1 MRIIE
6 NDIITQ
12 QWQDFNLARSLIQS
26 ELNGVFGAETMRDL
40 NEILELYRIYEFGAD
55 FDVEGG
61 GGDYVPAYHR
71 FKLIKGL
78 IDKEARFLFSVPPTI
93 TMTDTENSAD
103 DKRISSNQDFV
114 KTVLEKNHFF
124 SKLVRAA
131 KDCLI
136 GRRIA
141 IVANFN
147 SQGIDISFVPSLEFI
162 YETDPTDVDVM
173 IKFIQ
178 FYSVVV
184 NDDKSQQRIYKKKWE
199 MNDRGYCEVT
209 EELYDG
215 NAQLIETL
223 TPTRETRFTYIPA
236 WVIINEGLTG
246 DPFGKSDVESLI
258 DDESWYSKLSSK
270 DLDSL
275 RKGTDQI
282 VWAMDVNPRSTKDL
296 SRAAGSF
303 WDLNTDPA
311 ANDKTGQIGCLDNSM
326 AYSPA
331 LDTSL
336 NRIRAYMYS
345 QLAVPDTTSEALQGI
360 ITSGKTMEAIY
371 WDLMVRCD
379 EKMLDWIPALTSM
392 VNTIIEGGMLYPES
406 KLIYTNETLVE
417 GYSVTVENTYPI
429 LRDETEEKSTDILEI
444 NAKVMS
450 RKAYLKKWRGL
461 SDEKADEELAQ
472 IQLEQ
477 SMFEDSN
484 YSADPFA
491 DVNEPNNP
499 EEGEGEEDEI

>member
-1 MRIIE
+1 
-6 NDIITQ
+6 
-12 QWQDFNLARSLIQS
+12 
-26 ELNGVFGAETMRDL
+26 
-40 NEILELYRIYEFGAD
+40 
-55 FDVEGG
+55 
-61 GGDYVPAYHR
+61 
-71 FKLIKGL
+71 
-78 IDKEARFLFSVPPTI
+78 
-93 TMTDTENSAD
+93 
-103 DKRISSNQDFV
+103 
-114 KTVLEKNHFF
+114 
-124 SKLVRAA
+124 
-131 KDCLI
+131 
-136 GRRIA
+136 
-141 IVANFN
+141 
-147 SQGIDISFVPSLEFI
+147 
-162 YETDPTDVDVM
+162 
-173 IKFIQ
+173 
-178 FYSVVV
+178 
-184 NDDKSQQRIYKKKWE
+184 
-199 MNDRGYCEVT
+199 
-209 EELYDG
+209 
-215 NAQLIETL
+215 
-223 TPTRETRFTYIPA
+223 
-236 WVIINEGLTG
+236 
-246 DPFGKSDVESLI
+246 
-258 DDESWYSKLSSK
+258 
-270 DLDSL
+270 
-275 RKGTDQI
+275 
-282 VWAMDVNPRSTKDL
+282 MDVNPRSTKDL

-461 SDEKADEELAQ
+461 SD
-472 IQLEQ
+472 
-477 SMFEDSN
+477 
-484 YSADPFA
+484 PFA
-491 DVNEPNNP
+491 DENESNGSNNP
-499 EEGEGEEDEI
+499 EEGEGEENEI